1 LRADAELLRALDVAP
16 GPVTFWWRDDD
27 AGRDHPRLAA
37 LLDLADTHAVPVALA
52 VVPGWLEDACAGRVR
67 RSPSATV
74 LQHGVAHADHAVRP
88 AKKIELGGA
97 ADRGLLRRE
106 LETGREQL
114 VAAFAERF
122 LPVLVPPWNRIA
134 PDLVPTLT
142 GLGFSGLSVF
152 GRRGSARPAPGLR
165 QVNTHLDLV
174 AWWEGSRALTLAE
187 STERLAGLVRTCSD
201 EPIGILSHHLVMD
214 QAALAMLDRL
224 LALMQ
229 DHPRARFAAAAT
241 LFGEA

>member
-1 LRADAELLRALDVAP
+1 VRADAELLRALDAASE
-16 GPVTFWWRDDD
+16 PVTFWWRDDD

-37 LLDLADTHAVPVALA
+37 LLDLADARAVPVALA
-52 VVPGWLEDACAGRVR
+52 VVPTWLDEACAWRVR
-67 RSPSATV
+67 RSRSTTV
-74 LQHGVAHADHAVRP
+74 LQHGVAHADHAARP
-88 AKKIELGGA
+88 AKKIELGGT
-97 ADRGLLRRE
+97 ADRLLLRRE
-106 LETGREQL
+106 LGAERERLAET
-114 VAAFAERF
+114 FAEHF

-134 PDLVPTLT
+134 PDLVPTLAD
-142 GLGFSGLSVF
+142 LGFSGLSAF

-214 QAALAMLDRL
+214 QAALAILDRL
-224 LALMQ
+224 LALVQ
-229 DHPRARFAAAAT
+229 DHPRARLAAAAA
-241 LFGEA
+241 LFREA